1 MRCPVQS
8 TVSTCRSKWSLTDAF
23 CVCLSCFAIT
33 SCSHFTL
40 TQRWHNFLLYVF
52 RHTSP
57 AVSVYH
63 PDEVWATLQQEQYRA
78 VPTFASRGLPTMAPR
93 IYIAQQ
99 MLGKLWKKKCLDRNM
114 QSRTCVTTRL
124 IISSKPIPGTKY
136 HNGYKVNTGMKPQE
150 IQNRCG
156 PNDHG
161 LQMDFC
167 VYCHDARDTAS

>member
-8 TVSTCRSKWSLTDAF
+8 TVSTFRSKCSLTDAF

-57 AVSVYH
+57 FVSRNH
-63 PDEVWATLQQEQYRA
+63 PDEVWVTLQPEQYRA

-93 IYIAQQ
+93 IHIAQQ

-124 IISSKPIPGTKY
+124 IISSKPIPGTKT
-136 HNGYKVNTGMKPQE
+136 KATPRINTQLKTNTIMHRK
-150 IQNRCG
+150 
-156 PNDHG
+156 
-161 LQMDFC
+161 
-167 VYCHDARDTAS
+167 

>member
-8 TVSTCRSKWSLTDAF
+8 TVSTFRSNLSLTDVSR
-23 CVCLSCFAIT
+23 VCLSCFAIT
-33 SCSHFTL
+33 PRSHFTL

-57 AVSVYH
+57 AISVYH
-63 PDEVWATLQQEQYRA
+63 PDEVWVILQPEQYRA

-114 QSRTCVTTRL
+114 QSRTCVTSRL
-124 IISSKPIPGTKY
+124 IVSSKTHTWNENKSHTPDQHTI
-136 HNGYKVNTGMKPQE
+136 E
-150 IQNRCG
+150 
-156 PNDHG
+156 
-161 LQMDFC
+161 
-167 VYCHDARDTAS
+167 S